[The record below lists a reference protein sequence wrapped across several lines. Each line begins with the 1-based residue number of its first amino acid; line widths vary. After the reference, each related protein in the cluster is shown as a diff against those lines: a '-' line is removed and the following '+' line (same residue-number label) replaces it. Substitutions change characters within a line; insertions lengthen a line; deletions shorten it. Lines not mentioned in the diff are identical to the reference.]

1 MISIA
6 TNNWSSTVPIAYQ
19 RSKGERARKTERY
32 GTALLPQPLSLSLSL
47 PSKVGKN
54 KDLIMRS
61 PPFFYPPSQF
71 RYRGCDKPSLRLLEL
86 IQRATLGT
94 KHTLIWKSCT
104 LRDKILLPRWTLS
117 GHQMSS
123 TLSLPTRLM
132 ANAFDQ
138 AVRISDGS
146 IPKYWY
152 SWDTIY
158 MKKNRFLARIISFL
172 WKLWK
177 RVNSQFLG
185 VGIDPAL
192 LSKNVEREG
201 ALRQTLPSLHTTNNN
216 PFSL

>member
-1 MISIA
+1 
-6 TNNWSSTVPIAYQ
+6 
-19 RSKGERARKTERY
+19 
-32 GTALLPQPLSLSLSL
+32 
-47 PSKVGKN
+47 
-54 KDLIMRS
+54 MRS

-158 MKKNRFLARIISFL
+158 MKKIASLQESFLFSENCGKESIHNSWELESTQHYLVRMWNEKVLYGRPYPPSIPRIIT
-172 WKLWK
+172 
-177 RVNSQFLG
+177 
-185 VGIDPAL
+185 
-192 LSKNVEREG
+192 LSLSRS
-201 ALRQTLPSLHTTNNN
+201 PS
-216 PFSL
+216 